1 MNIRCTVIEHRKH
14 SIDLSQRTS
23 IGYDHSWISWSV
35 LELSKSSRR
44 SSNLDDGR
52 INHGKIGWT
61 QMLRTLFAI
70 GIAGL
75 VFAGGSGITQAAP
88 ILPLPAAATAGIDNM
103 TDVQWGRR
111 CWRDR
116 WGRLRCAG
124 GWGGPG
130 WGPGWGAWG
139 AGPGWGGGPG
149 WGRNCWRDRSGRLHC
164 RW

>member
-1 MNIRCTVIEHRKH
+1 
-14 SIDLSQRTS
+14 
-23 IGYDHSWISWSV
+23 
-35 LELSKSSRR
+35 
-44 SSNLDDGR
+44 
-52 INHGKIGWT
+52 
-61 QMLRTLFAI
+61 MLRILFAV

-75 VFAGGSGITQAAP
+75 VFAGGSGTTQAVP
-88 ILPLPAAATAGIDNM
+88 ILPLPTVATAGIDNM

-116 WGRLRCAG
+116 WGRLRCSG
-124 GWGGPG
+124 GRG

-149 WGRNCWRDRSGRLHC
+149 WGRNCWHDRWGRLHC